1 MFNLPRLELKLRQFE
16 TLPRCF
22 WLVCLRKLIKT
33 KWDGFELIGS
43 VRSRW
48 DVNEKFDIIFP
59 VFSCF
64 RKIPSGKIWKSK
76 ICRVSLFT
84 RLSTGQHFSF
94 LSTKSTFYPFLFL
107 YLSSHSS
114 FTSSIISRQR
124 CNEKLCCH
132 SPHTHNHKFM
142 WFSVNMK
149 FVAHLKMGFCGF
161 HNTFWS
167 LSLTRS
173 VAFIYCLFSVFTTP
187 NGIVYTYRKYLT
199 SKKTEKKKEEGGG
212 EIN

>member
-1 MFNLPRLELKLRQFE
+1 MGKFESQNLSSFIIHKAVNRTAFFLLIYKIHLLSFPFS
-16 TLPRCF
+16 LPF
-22 WLVCLRKLIKT
+22 K
-33 KWDGFELIGS
+33 
-43 VRSRW
+43 
-48 DVNEKFDIIFP
+48 
-59 VFSCF
+59 
-64 RKIPSGKIWKSK
+64 
-76 ICRVSLFT
+76 
-84 RLSTGQHFSF
+84 
-94 LSTKSTFYPFLFL
+94 
-107 YLSSHSS
+107 SHSS

-167 LSLTRS
+167 LSLARS